1 MYHLVQEDA
10 ECNNQYNND
19 QEEISALKK
28 VKIK

>member
-1 MYHLVQEDA
+1 MYRLVQEDA

-19 QEEISALKK
+19 QEEILALKK